1 MRERKKKNKTV
12 AGSWKHMNYSQVK
25 PGKGTRSRGNDQEW
39 KLLGPGRGRGGRE
52 STLTGD

>member
-1 MRERKKKNKTV
+1 MRERKKKKTV